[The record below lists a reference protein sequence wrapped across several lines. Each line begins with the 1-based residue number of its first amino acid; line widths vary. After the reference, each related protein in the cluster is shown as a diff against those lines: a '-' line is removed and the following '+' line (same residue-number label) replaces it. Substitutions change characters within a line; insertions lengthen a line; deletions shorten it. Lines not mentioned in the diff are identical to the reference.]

1 MTSAQTKLFLCNF
14 FSYQA
19 SRERC
24 DQVGLRIHWNAVKAP
39 GVLDFWNPWS
49 KEIPNLTLAA
59 HTSVLY
65 NEASPEFVDFLAFQK
80 SLIAAASSDLSRSLV
95 TDEEPIVI
103 NIILGVTALIF
114 NQSKL
119 GFSRDRGGVS
129 F

>member
-1 MTSAQTKLFLCNF
+1 M
-14 FSYQA
+14 
-19 SRERC
+19 
-24 DQVGLRIHWNAVKAP
+24 
-39 GVLDFWNPWS
+39 
-49 KEIPNLTLAA
+49 
-59 HTSVLY
+59 LY

-95 TDEEPIVI
+95 TDEEPIVL